1 MKIYGMHGLDD
12 PVIAKMD
19 IVEMGRGFPGHEK
32 LDIEHILSKEPTY
45 FMFSRELT
53 EKEDKFPEYSP
64 GVDTILKQFYDK
76 VAVWLNDTENNE
88 SGYFTFLQRKKN
100 PIDLENNT
108 E

>member
-1 MKIYGMHGLDD
+1 MCWLN
-12 PVIAKMD
+12 
-19 IVEMGRGFPGHEK
+19 
-32 LDIEHILSKEPTY
+32 
-45 FMFSRELT
+45 
-53 EKEDKFPEYSP
+53 YSP
-64 GVDTILKQFYDK
+64 EVDAILKQFYDK